1 MIQRTTKGQ
10 VSQQI
15 RRVKEAARVAL
26 RKGHYAR
33 YRYARRWLQAH
44 AALLKEAAQQ
54 CKH

>member
-26 RKGHYAR
+26 KKGHYAK
-33 YRYARRWLQAH
+33 YRYARNWLKAH
-44 AALLKEAAQQ
+44 AALLKEIAR
-54 CKH
+54 

>member
-26 RKGHYAR
+26 RKGHHAK
-33 YRYARRWLQAH
+33 YRYAKSWLKAH
-44 AALLKEAAQQ
+44 AALLKETAQ
-54 CKH
+54 

>member
-26 RKGHYAR
+26 KKGHYAK
-33 YRYARRWLQAH
+33 YRYAKNWLKAH
-44 AALLKEAAQQ
+44 AALLKEIAR
-54 CKH
+54 

>member
-26 RKGHYAR
+26 KKGHYAK
-33 YRYARRWLQAH
+33 YRYAKNWLKAH
-44 AALLKEAAQQ
+44 AALLKETA
-54 CKH
+54 

>member
-26 RKGHYAR
+26 KKGHYAK
-33 YRYARRWLQAH
+33 YRYARNWLKAH
-44 AALLKEAAQQ
+44 AALLKAIAR
-54 CKH
+54 

>member
-26 RKGHYAR
+26 RKGHYAK
-33 YRYARRWLQAH
+33 YRYAKNWLKAH
-44 AALLKEAAQQ
+44 AALLKETAQ
-54 CKH
+54 

>member
-33 YRYARRWLQAH
+33 YQYARSWLKAH
-44 AALLKEAAQQ
+44 AALLKEVTS
-54 CKH
+54 

>member
-26 RKGHYAR
+26 KKGHYAK
-33 YRYARRWLQAH
+33 YRYARNWLKAH
-44 AALLKEAAQQ
+44 AALLKETAQ
-54 CKH
+54 

>member
-26 RKGHYAR
+26 KKGHYAK
-33 YRYARRWLQAH
+33 YRYAKNWLKAH
-44 AALLKEAAQQ
+44 AALLKETAQ
-54 CKH
+54 